1 MAIDWQRWVN
11 LVRVHRRFV
20 VTSHVRPDGDSL
32 GCAVAL
38 AHALRD
44 LGKET
49 AIVNPSP
56 APQRYRF
63 LDPERCIVEASDPRA
78 AQVMADAE
86 VVIVVDTSTWDQLGP
101 VRELIQA
108 SGARRVVID
117 HHVSEDDLGA
127 EMFKDTTIPACGLLV
142 FDALQALQYRLTPRV
157 AEALFTAVATDTGW
171 FRFSSTSAQV
181 LYVAAQLVD
190 AGAQPERIYRRVFEE
205 NSLARLH
212 LMGRALERLELSPG
226 GLVSYTY
233 IRMRDLDETGAQ
245 SQDTEDVVNY
255 TLTIAEA
262 RVGLLFIE
270 LAAERT
276 KVSFRSK
283 DDVDSTALAG
293 RFGGG
298 GHRRAAGAVLEMPIE
313 KAMPYVLRIVDQLVA
328 AKPTDGAGAP

>member
-1 MAIDWQRWVN
+1 MAVDWQLWTEV
-11 LVRVHRRFV
+11 VRENRRFV

-38 AHALRD
+38 SHALRD
-44 LGKET
+44 LGKEA

-63 LDPERCIVEASDPRA
+63 LDPDQCIVEAADPRA
-78 AQVMADAE
+78 AGLVQAAD

-101 VRELIQA
+101 VRPLIEQ
-108 SGARRVVID
+108 SPARRVVID
-117 HHVSEDDLGA
+117 HHVSEDDLNA
-127 EMFKDTTIPACGLLV
+127 LMLKDTAVPACGILV
-142 FDALQALQYRLTPRV
+142 LEALQALGYRLTQPV

-171 FRFSSTSAQV
+171 FRFSSTSARV
-181 LYVAAQLVD
+181 LYVAAQLVE
-190 AGAQPERIYRRVFEE
+190 AGARPEYVYRRVFEE

-212 LMGRALERLELSPG
+212 LMGRALERLQISPG
-226 GLVSYTY
+226 GAVSYTY
-233 IRMRDLDETGAQ
+233 IRMRDLDETGAL

-270 LAAERT
+270 LAPDRT

-313 KAMPYVLRIVDQLVA
+313 QAIPYVLKLVDEMVG
-328 AKPTDGAGAP
+328 PPRPG